1 LVGVRWW
8 APSLLNSIPWA
19 PTRPRCQLAREL
31 VGAYFSCGAKVAF
44 SYARKGY
51 DSDAT
56 VDFISQSGAGVV
68 IPPKKNRT
76 IQRPCDF
83 ALYCERNLVERYFN
97 KIKHYRA
104 IATGYAKR
112 ARNYMAFVALV
123 STMLWLK

>member
-1 LVGVRWW
+1 MTTKLHALCDALGNPLRLILTAGQV
-8 APSLLNSIPWA
+8 ADCTQAELLLTSI
-19 PTRPRCQLAREL
+19 TTQNVL
-31 VGAYFSCGAKVAF
+31 GD
-44 SYARKGY
+44 KGY

-76 IQRPCDF
+76 VKRPCDF
-83 ALYCERNLVERYFN
+83 ALYCERNLVERFFN

-104 IATGYAKR
+104 ISTRYAKR
-112 ARNYMAFVALV
+112 ARNYMAFVALI